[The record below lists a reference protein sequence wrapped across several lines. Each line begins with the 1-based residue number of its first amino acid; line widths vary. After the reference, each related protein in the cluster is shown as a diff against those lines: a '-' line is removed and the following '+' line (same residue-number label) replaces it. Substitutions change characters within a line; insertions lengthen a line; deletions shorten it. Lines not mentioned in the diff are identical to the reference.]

1 MKRNVQ
7 NTISSVSPRTGSMH
21 GYLLCGLVGRKVGQ
35 NESFYEERFFTSLE
49 YAKGGYLST
58 FRILEDDMEV
68 AR

>member
-1 MKRNVQ
+1 MKRNAR
-7 NTISSVSPRTGSMH
+7 NTISSVSSRTGSMH
-21 GYLLCGLVGRKVGQ
+21 GYLLYDLVGRKVGQ
-35 NESFYEERFFTSLE
+35 NKSFYEERFFTSLK